1 MRIGFYTLGCKV
13 NQYETE
19 ILKELFAAKGYEIVD
34 PEEPVDLFVV
44 NSCTVTASGDK
55 KTRQALRRL
64 KRKNPTAVAVLT
76 GCVPQTCPDIAQQLP
91 EADVI
96 TGSNCRGALV
106 EAVEEHLTT
115 GERIVR
121 IVPHTK
127 GEAFE
132 EMKASAMESKT
143 RAFLKIQDGCSRYCA
158 YCIIP
163 TARGPIRSKSLE
175 ALKLELTQLA
185 QAGYREVVLAGIN
198 LSLYGRDF
206 GARLIDAVALACT
219 TQGIQR
225 VRLGS
230 VEPDLLSDEDIAAMA
245 GYPNLCPQFHLAL
258 QSGCDAT
265 LARMNR
271 HYTTQEYAQVAQRFR
286 SLFPNAAITTDIIVG
301 FPGETDEEFAQTCS
315 FVKSLGL
322 ARAHVFSYSI
332 RKGTA
337 AAAMDGQVDPQVKER
352 RCKELTA
359 ITDQTR
365 LAFYQSQVGRTEP
378 VLFEA
383 KQHPDFVV
391 GHTPNYTPVTVPC
404 PDNLRG
410 EIRMVKITA
419 AGPEGCQGEF
429 LSRVSGAEC
438 PTLG

>member
-19 ILKELFAAKGYEIVD
+19 ILKELFSARGFDVVSC
-34 PEEPVDLFVV
+34 EEEADVYLV

-55 KTRQALRRL
+55 KTRQMLRRF
-64 KRKNPTAVAVLT
+64 KRQNPAAKAVLT
-76 GCVPQTCPDIAQQLP
+76 GCVPQAYPQIADELP

-96 TGSNCRGALV
+96 TGSYNRASLV
-106 EAVEEHLTT
+106 EAVEQCLAT
-115 GERIVR
+115 GRRIIR
-121 IVPHTK
+121 ITPHEK

-132 EMKASAMESKT
+132 EMKASSMETKT
-143 RAFLKIQDGCSRYCA
+143 RAFLKIQDGCNRYCA

-163 TARGPIRSKSLE
+163 TARGPLRSKPLDS
-175 ALKLELTQLA
+175 LKLELTELA
-185 QAGYREVVLAGIN
+185 AAGYQEVVLVGIN

-206 GARLIDAVALACT
+206 GARLADAVALACT
-219 TQGIQR
+219 TDGIER

-230 VEPDLLSDEDIAAMA
+230 VEADLLTDREIEEMSR
-245 GYPNLCPQFHLAL
+245 YPKLCPHFHLAL

-271 HYTTQEYAQVAQRFR
+271 HYTTKEYARVAERFR
-286 SLFPNAAITTDIIVG
+286 ALFPGAAITTDIIVG
-301 FPGETDEEFAQTCS
+301 FPGETEEEFRQTLS
-315 FVKSLGL
+315 FVRELGL

-337 AAAMDGQVDPQVKER
+337 AAEMPDQVDPKVKER
-352 RCKELTA
+352 RAAQLSQLT
-359 ITDQTR
+359 DETR
-365 LAFYQSQVGRTEP
+365 AAFYQAQVGLEQP

-383 KQHPDFVV
+383 KTHPQVV
-391 GHTPNYTPVTVPC
+391 TGHTPNYTPVTVDC

-410 EIRMVKITA
+410 EIRMVKITS
-419 AGPEGCQGEF
+419 AGPDGCTGRF
-429 LSRVSGAEC
+429 L
-438 PTLG
+438 